1 MSKIGKK
8 TIDVPEGVDVTMQN
22 HVITVKGPEG
32 VLTVTVPHFLK
43 VTHENGKIDIARSND
58 AKQSKSSHGL
68 YRQLIY
74 NAVTGVKTPW
84 QKRLEVVGTGF
95 GVKSQNEDIVF
106 KIGFSHQVVFKKVV
120 GVTYAV
126 EGNNKV
132 VVSGSDKQLV
142 GQVAHKIKALRK
154 PDPYKG
160 KGIRYEGEKLKLK
173 PGKKA
178 KTAGA

>member
-1 MSKIGKK
+1 
-8 TIDVPEGVDVTMQN
+8 
-22 HVITVKGPEG
+22 
-32 VLTVTVPHFLK
+32 
-43 VTHENGKIDIARSND
+43 
-58 AKQSKSSHGL
+58 
-68 YRQLIY
+68 
-74 NAVTGVKTPW
+74 
-84 QKRLEVVGTGF
+84 VGTGF
-95 GVKSQNEDIVF
+95 GVKSQNEDVVF
-106 KIGFSHQVVFKKVV
+106 KIGFSHQVVFKKVA

-132 VVSGSDKQLV
+132 IVSGSDKQLV